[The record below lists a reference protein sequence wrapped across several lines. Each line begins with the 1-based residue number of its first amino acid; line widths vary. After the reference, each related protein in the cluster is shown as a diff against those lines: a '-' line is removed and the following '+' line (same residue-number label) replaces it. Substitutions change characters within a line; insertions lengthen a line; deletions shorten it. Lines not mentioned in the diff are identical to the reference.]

1 VAPAQLDA
9 GVSGGEPPIGFQMF
23 VVAVLLPCERLPR
36 SGSACPRCAKRGIG
50 TTRRWVRI
58 PPCMPQRRR
67 VQPASVFGS
76 VVPFE
81 PFDELTRT
89 PRLERLRR
97 AKPAGNKLEIIRA
110 RSPSINFGLGQTP
123 TTVICPMSIL
133 PGVRETLTRASCHV
147 RLRGL
152 PIQSPAVR
160 LPEETGLPFRT
171 SHLPPDQAGRQRSPS
186 T

>member
-1 VAPAQLDA
+1 
-9 GVSGGEPPIGFQMF
+9 MR
-23 VVAVLLPCERLPR
+23 RLPR
-36 SGSACPRCAKRGIG
+36 SGSACPGCAKRGIG

-81 PFDELTRT
+81 PFDELTRILGWKGFVERS
-89 PRLERLRR
+89 RLETSSRSSD
-97 AKPAGNKLEIIRA
+97 A
-110 RSPSINFGLGQTP
+110 RSPSINFGLGQMP
-123 TTVICPMSIL
+123 TTVIYPMSIL
-133 PGVRETLTRASCHV
+133 PGVRKTLTRASCHA

-160 LPEETGLPFRT
+160 LSEETGLPFRT